1 MIMHANGRDD
11 LVENVLS
18 KMTGTIVAIGR
29 FSRKKPLG
37 GLGLILLGL
46 IVIMAIFSEFI
57 APQDP
62 IEQFTRTAP
71 TVENPFGDPL
81 RLVGPFTSVDVLDR
95 STDEPLDTKGVV
107 FILGTDNLSRDLF
120 SRLVFGARAAVRRS
134 LSSVVIGTTIGALLG
149 LISGYYGGK
158 LDMFIQRIV
167 DAWMSIPALV
177 LSLAIVGAL
186 GASTWTII
194 FAISAF
200 VWPSVSRVIRSVT
213 LSVKEQQYVEA
224 ARALGAGDIRIISR
238 HVLPQTLAPFIIMAS
253 SLVGAA
259 ITIEAA
265 LAFLGLGVPAPQ
277 ASWGQ
282 MLSGQVVQ
290 FIREQPLVVIWP
302 GLMITIAVFGAN
314 LLGDSLRDVL
324 DPRLRGT

>member
-1 MIMHANGRDD
+1 M
-11 LVENVLS
+11 
-18 KMTGTIVAIGR
+18 
-29 FSRKKPLG
+29 
-37 GLGLILLGL
+37 
-46 IVIMAIFSEFI
+46 
-57 APQDP
+57 
-62 IEQFTRTAP
+62 
-71 TVENPFGDPL
+71 
-81 RLVGPFTSVDVLDR
+81 
-95 STDEPLDTKGVV
+95 
-107 FILGTDNLSRDLF
+107 
-120 SRLVFGARAAVRRS
+120 
-134 LSSVVIGTTIGALLG
+134 
-149 LISGYYGGK
+149 
-158 LDMFIQRIV
+158 
-167 DAWMSIPALV
+167 
-177 LSLAIVGAL
+177 
-186 GASTWTII
+186 
-194 FAISAF
+194 
-200 VWPSVSRVIRSVT
+200 
-213 LSVKEQQYVEA
+213 EA